1 MMMQLERIAASWLRT
16 RRAMS
21 LTPQDLAEHR
31 RRLWADLQPAL
42 ARTPALA
49 PFAGAPLEA
58 FPVTPVHSMRQDYG
72 AWNSLSLSDEA
83 LRRLA
88 DAAEM
93 EPQTTGLSAGWSTG
107 SSGATRGLFVAT
119 AAERAD
125 YIGQSLARLLP
136 FSALLRSQRLA
147 LQLRASNALYSDAAR
162 RRLRFAHFP
171 IELAVCDSAKALQ
184 DYAPTILI
192 APPSRLIGLACLGAT
207 LPTLRHLFFGS
218 EPMSSV
224 ERDLVTAHF
233 GIRPRS
239 IWQATEGFLGA
250 ECAAGRLHLNDHA
263 LEIEPEPVTGTRGF
277 RPVITDLRRHSQPI
291 VRIIGDDYVEW
302 GEQNCPCGF
311 AGRVIRP
318 VEGRVQDIWR
328 FDAHCITPPQ
338 VIAAVESVLTPQ
350 HQWQA
355 SADRHGIS
363 LAVGSLCPPDRA
375 AQAATV
381 LERLVGRK
389 PVVRHDLPDWHGPK
403 RRKVVW
409 RDG

>member
-1 MMMQLERIAASWLRT
+1 MTMQIERIAASWLRT

-21 LTPQDLAEHR
+21 LPAQDLAKLR
-31 RRLWADLQPAL
+31 LRLWADLQPAL

-49 PFAGAPLEA
+49 PFAGEPLEA
-58 FPVTPVHSMRQDYG
+58 LPVTPVQSMRQDYG
-72 AWNSLSLSDEA
+72 AWNSLALSNAE

-88 DAAEM
+88 DASEM
-93 EPQTTGLSAGWSTG
+93 EPQTKGLSAGWSTG

-136 FSALLRSQRLA
+136 FSALLRFQRLA
-147 LQLRASNALYSDAAR
+147 LHLRASNALYSDAAG

-171 IELAVCDSAKALQ
+171 IELAASDSAKALK

-192 APPSRLIGLACLGAT
+192 SPPSRLIALACIGAR

-218 EPMSSV
+218 EPMSAG

-263 LEIEPEPVTGTRGF
+263 LEIEAEPVAGTRGF
-277 RPVITDLRRHSQPI
+277 RPIITDLRRHSQPI
-291 VRIIGDDYVEW
+291 VRIAGDDYFEW

-318 VEGRVQDIWR
+318 VEGRIQDIWR
-328 FDAHCITPPQ
+328 FEGNFITPPQ
-338 VIAAVESVLTPQ
+338 VIAAVESGLTPQ
-350 HQWQA
+350 QHWQA
-355 SADRHGIS
+355 SADRHGIC

-375 AQAATV
+375 LQAATK
-381 LERLVGRK
+381 LEHLADRK

-403 RRKVVW
+403 RRKVIW